1 MVQTNE
7 VLCPG
12 CFADKGQANP
22 CPHCG
27 YDEGIERSP
36 LVLPHRT
43 VLHGQFIVGRVLGK
57 PGGFGITY
65 LGWDLNLHTR
75 VAIKEYL
82 PRDLAGR
89 AVDRATVAAHS
100 GDDGAQ
106 FRYGLEQFIR
116 EARTLAQLDHPNI
129 VRVRQFFEANGTAY
143 LVMDYY
149 QGFSLAEYL
158 DQQGG
163 RLPEE
168 QAKQLMLPILDGL
181 RAVHAEGFLHRDI
194 KPQNIYL
201 ARLKSGGVRPILLD
215 FGTARQALGE
225 RSRSL
230 SVVISPGYAP
240 FEQYHRKGKQGP
252 WTDIYGAAAVLYR
265 MVTGE
270 TPLEATERMAGDD
283 LPPATVFGVS
293 PRLSEVLGVALA
305 IGPETRPQQ
314 VQTFQDLLSGKG
326 QPPYPLGWVSDQAQ
340 QLPARDTGADSHPRE
355 VIPKEPVAHL
365 GADGIESM
373 GTGLQ
378 DRLKDGGLGP
388 ELVRLPPGLFYM
400 GSPKEEP
407 YATKAEKPQHQV
419 QIEQPFAIGRFP
431 VTFDDYDRFKR
442 PPDNGW
448 GRGRRPVILVSW
460 EDAIDY
466 CAWLTHQT
474 GQPYR
479 LPTEAEWEYACRAGT
494 MTRWSFGDDK
504 GLGHCAWFAGNSG
517 SAFFGWGRKTQPVG
531 LKRPNPWGLHDMYG
545 NVWEWVQDCWHDSY
559 QGAPTDGSAWSTSCS
574 KSGWR
579 VLRGG
584 SWDNFPWDLRSANR
598 IRTISDSQRIYV
610 GFRIARTLTP

>member
-7 VLCPG
+7 ALCPG

-27 YDEGIERSP
+27 YDETIERGS

-43 VLHGQFIVGRVLGK
+43 VLHGQFLVGRVLGK

-100 GDDGAQ
+100 GDDGEQ
-106 FRYGLEQFIR
+106 FRFGLEQFIR

-149 QGFSLAEYL
+149 QGLSLAEYL

-163 RLPEE
+163 RIPEE
-168 QAKQLMLPILDGL
+168 PAKQLMLPILDGL

-283 LPPATVFGVS
+283 LPPATAFGVS

-314 VQTFQDLLSGKG
+314 VQAFQALLSGKG
-326 QPPYPLGWVSDQAQ
+326 QSPAPLGRVSDQAQ
-340 QLPARDTGADSHPRE
+340 QLPAWDTGADSHPRE
-355 VIPKEPVAHL
+355 VIPKEPVAHV
-365 GADGIESM
+365 GAADIQPM
-373 GTGLQ
+373 GTVLQ
-378 DRLKDGGLGP
+378 DRLKDGELGP
-388 ELVRLPPGLFYM
+388 ELVRLPPGLFFM
-400 GSPKEEP
+400 GSPTEDP
-407 YATKAEKPQHQV
+407 DAAKAEKPQHPV
-419 QIEQPFAIGRFP
+419 QIAQPFAIGRFP

-448 GRGRRPVILVSW
+448 GRRRRPVINVSW
-460 EDAIDY
+460 EDAIAY
-466 CAWLTHQT
+466 CAWLSRQT

-494 MTRWSFGDDK
+494 VTRWSFGDDK

-517 SAFFGWGRKTQPVG
+517 SEFFNWGRKTQPVG
-531 LKRPNPWGLHDMYG
+531 QKRPNHWGLHDMHG
-545 NVWEWVQDCWHDSY
+545 NVWEWVQDCWHDNY
-559 QGAPTDGSAWSTSCS
+559 QGAPTDGAAWSTSCS
-574 KSGWR
+574 ESGWR
-579 VLRGG
+579 VIRGG
-584 SWDNFPWDLRSANR
+584 SWDNYSLDLRSANR
-598 IRTISDSQRIYV
+598 MGTISGNLSIYV
-610 GFRIARTLTP
+610 GFRIARTLTH